1 MTLEY
6 TKKVIEHFTNPKN
19 VGEIKE
25 PSGHAIEGS
34 PACGDMVN
42 IDIKV
47 DDKGTIED
55 IKFKSYGCA
64 SNIATASVATELAK
78 GKTINEAKNINW
90 KDVEK
95 ELEGLPQVKVHCS
108 ILAVNTL
115 KKAIENYEEK
125 IGIKKEKKSIEEKVY
140 DELGNIVNPNT
151 GNIIVD
157 DKIVKEVSINEKKII
172 IKIDLS
178 DDDLYKNNISDEI
191 KEHLEPL
198 FEKIEIIF
206 IKK

>member
-19 VGEIKE
+19 VGEIDN

-47 DDKGTIED
+47 DDKGIIED
-55 IKFKSYGCA
+55 VKFKSYGCA

-78 GKTINEAKNINW
+78 GKTIEQAKNINW

-108 ILAVNTL
+108 VLAVNTL
-115 KKAIENYEEK
+115 KKAIENYEET
-125 IGIKKEKKSIEEKVY
+125 IGIKKEAKSIEEKAY
-140 DELGNIVNPNT
+140 DELKNVVNPNT
-151 GNIIVD
+151 GNMLVD
-157 DKIVKEVSINEKKII
+157 DKLIKEVSIKEKKII
-172 IKIDLS
+172 LKIDLS
-178 DDDLYKNNISDEI
+178 DEDLYKNNINDEI
-191 KEHLEPL
+191 KEHLEHL
-198 FEKIEIIF
+198 FDVIEIIF
-206 IKK
+206 IK